1 MDLASNLQVKMK
13 FPNLR
18 SLCMLRPKMMGTS
31 WTLRGMLQCILA
43 KWLLKKKNDDNKMK
57 KEESKGDEYI
67 VGPYL
72 RQRIENL

>member
-1 MDLASNLQVKMK
+1 MDLERKA
-13 FPNLR
+13 
-18 SLCMLRPKMMGTS
+18 
-31 WTLRGMLQCILA
+31 IIYLA
-43 KWLLKKKNDDNKMK
+43 KGLLQKNDDNKMK